1 MMKLLR
7 LINPLYTLRLERENV
22 AMHEQMAAMKRGM
35 LQYIDVG
42 GRQLPPDT
50 AAALLRKAILA
61 QNDAGVARMA
71 IMAALKD
78 MRNGRLDAARAELE
92 AILGEAHAEPAPIHI
107 VDRVA

>member
-1 MMKLLR
+1 MTWLR
-7 LINPLYTLRLERENV
+7 LFNIARTIRIEREV
-22 AMHEQMAAMKRGM
+22 SGLREQVAAMKRATM
-35 LQYIDVG
+35 QYIDIG